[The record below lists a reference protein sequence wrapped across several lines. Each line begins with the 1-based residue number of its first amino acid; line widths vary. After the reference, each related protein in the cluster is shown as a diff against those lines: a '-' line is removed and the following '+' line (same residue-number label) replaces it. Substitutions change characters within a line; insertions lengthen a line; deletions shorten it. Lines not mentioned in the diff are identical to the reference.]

1 MGYTTIQEI
10 QKLAQEWDS
19 DLDRITAD
27 LNKGVMTAEECLD
40 RMCAEIYG
48 DGGLAGY

>member
-1 MGYTTIQEI
+1 MGYTTLQEI
-10 QKLAQEWDS
+10 QKLAQEWDF
-19 DLDRITAD
+19 DLKAITAD
-27 LNKGVMTAEECLD
+27 LDKGVMTAEECLD